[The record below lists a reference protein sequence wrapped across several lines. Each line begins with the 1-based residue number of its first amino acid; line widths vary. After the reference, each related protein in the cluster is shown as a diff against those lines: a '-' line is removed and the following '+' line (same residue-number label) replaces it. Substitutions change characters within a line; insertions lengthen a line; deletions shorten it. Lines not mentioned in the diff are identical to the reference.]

1 MPDLGTIEA
10 MNLKAAVARLSKLS
24 EHNDALAEHVV
35 DLKTRNEDLSSRN
48 EDLASRNE
56 SLQIKITKLVRAL
69 RGRQS
74 EKLDPSALL
83 DGIREHLSQEDLAL
97 LGELDPPET
106 PKDDE
111 AEYELV
117 RRKKPS
123 KKLSPEGLPLQEHEI
138 PVPSEERAC
147 EACGEEMPVIGH
159 DGLVRYGYKPLVLY
173 AALYH
178 LEKRACSCGKGI
190 VTAKAPSHPI
200 PRCKAEPD
208 LLAQIIVAKHVD
220 ALPLYRQSKIFER
233 QGLAIGDTTLGEWCR
248 QVADVLAPVE
258 NELRKQVL
266 AESYLQVDETGLR
279 VQAKGGCDQ
288 GWLWAYGRP
297 HDQMFFDYRKSRS
310 RDGPNEVLADFSGTM
325 QNDGYAV
332 YGGLSVA
339 GPLVLVACWAHVRR
353 KFFEA
358 QGQSKK
364 RAGKVLKLIQKL
376 YRIERAARE
385 GRFSAAERCAHREE
399 HARPLLEEIRK
410 TLDTYAAEP
419 GYLPKS
425 PLGKAGAYTLRLW
438 ERLERY
444 VEHGEVEIDNNLIEN
459 AMRLVAVARKNFL
472 FAGSEAGAERAALF
486 FSLMESCRRLEIN
499 PHEYLTDVL
508 TRLPMTVPEEIG
520 TLTPK
525 GWKQAREQGI
535 ATN

>member
-1 MPDLGTIEA
+1 MPDLATIEA
-10 MNLKAAVARLSKLS
+10 MNLEAAVQRVSQLSA
-24 EHNDALAEHVV
+24 ENGALVERVS
-35 DLKTRNEDLSSRN
+35 DLE
-48 EDLASRNE
+48 ARNE
-56 SLQIKITKLVRAL
+56 SLQIKIAKLVRAL

-97 LGELDPPET
+97 LGELDRSQE
-106 PKDDE
+106 PKGDE

-123 KKLSPEGLPLQEHEI
+123 KKLSPEGLPLEEHEI
-138 PVPSEERAC
+138 PVPPEERAC
-147 EACGEEMPVIGH
+147 AACGEEMPVIGH
-159 DGLVRYGYKPLVLY
+159 DDLVRYGYQPLVLY

-178 LEKRACSCGKGI
+178 LEKRACSCGTGI
-190 VTAKAPSHPI
+190 ATAKAPSHPI

-208 LLAQIIVAKHVD
+208 LLAQVIVAKHVD

-266 AESYLQVDETGLR
+266 AEDYLQVDETGLR

-297 HDQMFFDYRKSRS
+297 HDQMFFDYRKGRS
-310 RDGPNEVLADFSGTM
+310 RDGPNEVLADFAGSM

-358 QGQSKK
+358 QGSSKK
-364 RAGKVLKLIQKL
+364 RSGKVLKLIQKL
-376 YRIERAARE
+376 YRIERATRE
-385 GRFSAAERCAHREE
+385 GRFSFEERRAHREE
-399 HARPLLEEIRK
+399 HARPILEEIRK
-410 TLDTYAAEP
+410 TLEEYAAEP

-425 PLGKAGAYTLRLW
+425 PLGQAVGYTLRLW

-472 FAGSEAGAERAALF
+472 FAGSEAAAERAALF
-486 FSLMESCRRLEIN
+486 FSLMESCRRLAIN

-508 TRLPMTVPEEIG
+508 TRVPATAPEDLG

-535 ATN
+535 IAN